1 VDSARETALSR
12 AISAAFPALTIIRVK
27 DALDAVNGIVGELA
41 IAVRAAS
48 SVAFLASILVLGGA
62 LAAGQNTRIH
72 DAAVLKTLGA
82 TRPRLL
88 AAYVYEFALIGTATA
103 LFGVAAGTA
112 AAYAIVRGVMELKF
126 AWLWPQALAA
136 AAIAVVLTILLGL
149 LGTWRILGRKPGPY
163 LRDL

>member
-1 VDSARETALSR
+1 MEESRSAITVDKPL
-12 AISAAFPALTIIRVK
+12 
-27 DALDAVNGIVGELA
+27 
-41 IAVRAAS
+41 AVRAAS

-62 LAAGQNTRIH
+62 LAAGQNARIH

-82 TRPRLL
+82 TRSRLL
-88 AAYVYEFALIGTATA
+88 AAYVYEFALIGAATA
-103 LFGVAAGTA
+103 LFGVAAGAA
-112 AAYAIVRGVMELKF
+112 AAYAIVRGVMELEF

-149 LGTWRILGRKPGPY
+149 SGTWRILGRKPGPY